1 MLQAWKQ
8 WQLPGTPCGR
18 RSTRQGEC
26 LVASLTVQETA
37 VAGGERQSG
46 SYFRRRASR
55 VATGEDLYTFWS
67 CDGREGLSR
76 IRDLSLSGLFIESPV
91 EQEVGAPMKLDFLA
105 EEGPIRANAAVC
117 YVKPGRGVGL
127 KLIAIHQQDFER
139 FAGLIQSKRTKAE
152 ACCTSE
158 VQQ

>member
-1 MLQAWKQ
+1 
-8 WQLPGTPCGR
+8 
-18 RSTRQGEC
+18 
-26 LVASLTVQETA
+26 
-37 VAGGERQSG
+37 
-46 SYFRRRASR
+46 
-55 VATGEDLYTFWS
+55 EDLYTFWS

-158 VQQ
+158 VQQQCTWRVRNMEGRKETRTTQRIPVLVSNLAQP